1 MVKPA
6 LNKVCIYED
15 YIVCKYV
22 FVVFII
28 ILQIRSLFTIHLIQ
42 DHSVSANPISKLRLT
57 SKPAKITLLLI

>member
-1 MVKPA
+1 M
-6 LNKVCIYED
+6 
-15 YIVCKYV
+15 CKYV

-57 SKPAKITLLLI
+57 SKPAKITLLLDLDE